1 MHIFFTISVEVEKFV
16 RHSCISGP
24 IHFAIQILLI
34 QEIIQ
39 TKKKKTIGLA
49 AVFKNKLETV
59 KLLPG
64 VARGQTDKLYLKEAE
79 DLIKIVIRV

>member
-1 MHIFFTISVEVEKFV
+1 MHIFYTISAEVEKFV

-39 TKKKKTIGLA
+39 TKKKETIDL
-49 AVFKNKLETV
+49 AVFKNKFKTV

-79 DLIKIVIRV
+79 DLIKIVICV